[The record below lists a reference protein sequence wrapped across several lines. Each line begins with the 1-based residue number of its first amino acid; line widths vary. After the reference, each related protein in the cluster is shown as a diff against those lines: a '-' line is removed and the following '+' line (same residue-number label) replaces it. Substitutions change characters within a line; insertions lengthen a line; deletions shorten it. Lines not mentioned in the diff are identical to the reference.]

1 MHSTYVIKKP
11 VVTEK
16 GTFAMNELNR
26 YMFQVDLRA
35 SKDQIRKAI
44 EELYKVSVEKVNTQT
59 RKGKYRRYKY
69 GLTRESDVKLASV
82 RLKEGDTIEL
92 F

>member
-26 YMFQVDLRA
+26 YTFEVDLRA
-35 SKDQIRKAI
+35 SKDMIRNAI
-44 EELYKVSVEKVNTQT
+44 EELYKVKVEKVNTQT
-59 RKGKYRRYKY
+59 RKGKQRRYRY
-69 GLTRESDVKLASV
+69 GLTKESDVKLASV
-82 RLKEGDTIEL
+82 RLKEGDSIEL